1 MSGQLWLAAILIAA
15 PSLLRADLE
24 EIKKEPDLIKRFE
37 RSIELAEAQA
47 KVANTLVKENG
58 SRTELMRAL
67 SEIGAATNL
76 ALESLRETGKKPA
89 KLTKQYKKGELKT
102 QAIMRQLK
110 DLVLAL
116 GFEDRPA
123 AEKIRDE
130 VTVTHEE
137 FLLGVMTGK

>member
-1 MSGQLWLAAILIAA
+1 MRGQLWLAAILMAA
-15 PSLLRADLE
+15 PLLLRADVE
-24 EIKKEPDLIKRFE
+24 EIKKEPDLIKRFD
-37 RSIELAEAQA
+37 RSIDLAEAEA

-67 SEIGAATNL
+67 TEIGAATKL

-102 QAIMRQLK
+102 QAVMRQLK

>member
-1 MSGQLWLAAILIAA
+1 MRGWLWLAAILLVA
-15 PSLLRADLE
+15 PSLMRADVE
-24 EIKKEPDLIKRFE
+24 DVKKEPDLLKRFE
-37 RSIELAEAQA
+37 RAIELAEAEA
-47 KVANTLVKENG
+47 KTANALVRENG

-67 SEIGAATNL
+67 TEIGAATKL

-89 KLTKQYKKGELKT
+89 KLTKQYKRGELKT
-102 QAIMRQLK
+102 QAVMRQLK

>member
-1 MSGQLWLAAILIAA
+1 MRGQLWLAAILMAA
-15 PSLLRADLE
+15 PLLLRADVE
-24 EIKKEPDLIKRFE
+24 EIKKEPDLIKRFD
-37 RSIELAEAQA
+37 RSIDLAEAQA

-67 SEIGAATNL
+67 TEIGAATKL

-102 QAIMRQLK
+102 QAVMRQLK

>member
-1 MSGQLWLAAILIAA
+1 MRGQLWLAAILVGV
-15 PSLLRADLE
+15 PLLLRADVA

-37 RSIELAEAQA
+37 RSIELAEAEA

-67 SEIGAATNL
+67 TEIGAATKL

-102 QAIMRQLK
+102 QAVMRQLK

>member
-1 MSGQLWLAAILIAA
+1 MRGRLWLTAILLVGS
-15 PSLLRADLE
+15 SLLRADVE
-24 EIKKEPDLIKRFE
+24 ELKKEPDLIKRFD
-37 RSIELAEAQA
+37 RSIELAEAEA
-47 KVANTLVKENG
+47 KTANTLVKENG

-67 SEIGAATNL
+67 TEIGAATKL

-102 QAIMRQLK
+102 QAVMRQLK

>member
-1 MSGQLWLAAILIAA
+1 MRGLLWLAVILIAV
-15 PSLLRADLE
+15 PSLLRADVE
-24 EIKKEPDLIKRFE
+24 EIKKEPDLIKRFD
-37 RSIELAEAQA
+37 RSIDLAEAEA

-58 SRTELMRAL
+58 SRTELMRSL
-67 SEIGAATNL
+67 TEIGSATKL

-89 KLTKQYKKGELKT
+89 KLGKQYKKGELKT
-102 QAIMRQLK
+102 QAIVRQLK

-116 GFEDRPA
+116 GIEDRPA
-123 AEKIRDE
+123 AEKVRDE